1 MGKKVIADEHRQ
13 DNKVIDDALEVV
25 VEREYTPYFP
35 KLEIQVLAQ
44 E

>member
-1 MGKKVIADEHRQ
+1 MGKKVVADENRQ
-13 DNKVIDDALEVV
+13 HNKIIDDALQVV
-25 VEREYTPYFP
+25 VERECAPYFP